1 MRTLE
6 LNFCKIKIR
15 VKGLRRIRVWIGEQC
30 QLAQVSV
37 VFLAAHQPFH
47 RPMLNVLF
55 LDRKLVS
62 GSVHVILFFNGAW
75 IGICHFTRY
84 LASFGRLE
92 MNVWKLPPILG
103 GRMLHI
109 LSYLHR
115 VCVRSTVERVCE
127 NYFWC
132 YLLKVIYESWYLC
145 NYYIGVAGELR
156 SVQIRHLIEIDER
169 KRQWN
174 RWATI
179 LKGARLDL

>member
-30 QLAQVSV
+30 QLAQVSI

-47 RPMLNVLF
+47 RPMFNVLF

-115 VCVRSTVERVCE
+115 VCTLHGRASVRKLFLVLLVESNLWILV
-127 NYFWC
+127 FVQ
-132 YLLKVIYESWYLC
+132 LLHRCCWRTS
-145 NYYIGVAGELR
+145 
-156 SVQIRHLIEIDER
+156 
-169 KRQWN
+169 KRADKTFDRDW
-174 RWATI
+174 WEEEAV
-179 LKGARLDL
+179 